1 MFWYLISSLYHVR
14 CFWWEH
20 VYNTIY
26 FYFEMSWGVLPAFL
40 GDYFW
45 MWTGVLLKPPHNW
58 LGVFWAWY
66 SCQQC
71 CSGNESQ
78 NSKLKRW
85 ECTKRT
91 LVWKCERANL
101 RQSGHRFLGGYSSFT
116 LLLPLNNLLPLSLKS
131 QWPALRNLQLSGQ
144 PSSRYLFIIHLSQQT
159 SLKQLPSAKIF
170 LRFSF
175 QTN

>member
-1 MFWYLISSLYHVR
+1 MSGVFDGNMCITPYISILKWAGARSQPS
-14 CFWWEH
+14 WEIISGCGR
-20 VYNTIY
+20 V
-26 FYFEMSWGVLPAFL
+26 FYWNLPTTGLGFL
-40 GDYFW
+40 GVDV
-45 MWTGVLLKPPHNW
+45 G
-58 LGVFWAWY
+58 
-66 SCQQC
+66 QC

-85 ECTKRT
+85 EYTKRT

-101 RQSGHRFLGGYSSFT
+101 RQSGHRSLGGYSSFT
-116 LLLPLNNLLPLSLKS
+116 LLLPLNNLLPFSLKS
-131 QWPALRNLQLSGQ
+131 QRPALRNLHLSGQ

-159 SLKQLPSAKIF
+159 SLKQLPSATIF